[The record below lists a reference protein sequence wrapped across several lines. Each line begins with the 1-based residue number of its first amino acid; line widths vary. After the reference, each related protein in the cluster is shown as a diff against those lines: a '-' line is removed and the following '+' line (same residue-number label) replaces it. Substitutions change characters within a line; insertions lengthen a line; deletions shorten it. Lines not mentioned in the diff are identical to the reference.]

1 MREVI
6 IVAFCANTYR
16 NKGMWDVGEW
26 NEYPSYTYTKHFLM
40 MVKQISGFASPDSII
55 DQIFPT
61 FYPNVNSPDVII
73 NNIIISYMNTVAL
86 KIGLLF

>member
-1 MREVI
+1 
-6 IVAFCANTYR
+6 
-16 NKGMWDVGEW
+16 
-26 NEYPSYTYTKHFLM
+26 M